1 MSNVV
6 TGIVQEVKSVQRG
19 NRTAYDIVVAGQ
31 TYGAGLYPPKCK
43 EGDYIKFEVDDSR
56 GYKNVGRNTLQV
68 SKNKPPAEAVAEA
81 AASAPKQNSAG
92 SSVDA
97 RQDSIL
103 RQSSMNYAIQY
114 LGVLAQAGALAV
126 PATKGKQQEY
136 VDTLRKKYTQ
146 EFYEANS
153 GLPYK
158 DISPNQTEA
167 AEAGEEEAPFEEGAP
182 ADSEW
187 T

>member
-1 MSNVV
+1 MEFQFANVLV
-6 TGIVQEVKSVQRG
+6 FLLLGAIT
-19 NRTAYDIVVAGQ
+19 
-31 TYGAGLYPPKCK
+31 AGLMLGLGWLLRPANPESRKLSTYECGEPPS
-43 EGDYIKFEVDDSR
+43 G
-56 GYKNVGRNTLQV
+56 
-68 SKNKPPAEAVAEA
+68 
-81 AASAPKQNSAG
+81 SAWINFNIRFYLIAL
-92 SSVDA
+92 VFVIFD
-97 RQDSIL
+97 
-103 RQSSMNYAIQY
+103 IQY